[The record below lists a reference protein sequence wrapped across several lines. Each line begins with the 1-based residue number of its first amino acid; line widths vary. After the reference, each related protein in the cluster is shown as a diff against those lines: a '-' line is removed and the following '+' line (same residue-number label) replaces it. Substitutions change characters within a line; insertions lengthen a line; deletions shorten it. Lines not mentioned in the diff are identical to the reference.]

1 MTAPAKAR
9 RTRKPTGI
17 PPWPTI
23 LLAGGEKSGK
33 SWSAAQFSGSDLV
46 GQTYYI
52 EIGEHYADE
61 YGRIPGARYEIVE
74 HDGTYGDILES
85 VRWAVAQE
93 RVDGKPTCI
102 ILDSATILWDL
113 LVDQAHATAYRR
125 WRNKNPKAPEPD
137 DEVQVTIDLWNIAKA
152 KFAAVIGELYRHD
165 GPSILTARLEQVAV
179 MANGKPTTEKAWK
192 VRAEK
197 NLPFEV
203 DAVIQAREPRTFQI
217 TGLRSTELELPVGKT
232 IPMPGF
238 TVEGFL
244 RKLGLDKAGATAP
257 RSVTPLQ
264 TADPVQ
270 VAAKTAE
277 AEPPVEDPLITDDQ
291 RKALHARLREKKGEL
306 SRDQKLA
313 GFSAFCKREVTTS
326 TDIRFSEWRGL
337 MSMLDG
343 LPRFVAPAPGPV
355 PLSIRQTEDEATI
368 AAAQSLV
375 PHAQAAIQEQV
386 EDSLL
391 DGIQSAPDPTALN
404 AAWSR
409 AEAAQ
414 QRGEIGSADLSAL
427 RDAYT
432 LREDWLREQYD
443 AAQQRA
449 RTAVAA

>member
-1 MTAPAKAR
+1 MTAAVKAR

-33 SWSAAQFSGSDLV
+33 SWSAAQFSGSELV

-93 RVDGKPTCI
+93 RVGDKPNCI
-102 ILDSATILWDL
+102 ILDSATILWDM

-125 WRNKNPKAPEPD
+125 WRNKNPKAPEPE

-179 MANGKPTTEKAWK
+179 VAGGKPTNEKAWK

-264 TADPVQ
+264 TADPVSE
-270 VAAKTAE
+270 AAPE
-277 AEPPVEDPLITDDQ
+277 HPPFASQDDV
-291 RKALHARLREKKGEL
+291 RTLNIRIK
-306 SRDQKLA
+306 QKLGPLTDGQRLA
-313 GFSAFCKREVTTS
+313 EVCGFIRRRITS
-326 TDIRFSEWRGL
+326 TSEVYAPECAA
-337 MSMLDG
+337 MLKSLGG
-343 LPRFVAPAPGPV
+343 LPDYVKLQPKPEPAPAPV

-368 AAAQSLV
+368 AAAQSLLPLMEADEADRV
-375 PHAQAAIQEQV
+375 ESSLRDLLESAGDPDELGKAWKAVESRQAEGVIGAVHVMALRQV
-386 EDSLL
+386 WELRKASL
-391 DGIQSAPDPTALN
+391 
-404 AAWSR
+404 W
-409 AEAAQ
+409 AEAQ
-414 QRGEIGSADLSAL
+414 K
-427 RDAYT
+427 
-432 LREDWLREQYD
+432 
-443 AAQQRA
+443 A
-449 RTAVAA
+449 RQAVAA